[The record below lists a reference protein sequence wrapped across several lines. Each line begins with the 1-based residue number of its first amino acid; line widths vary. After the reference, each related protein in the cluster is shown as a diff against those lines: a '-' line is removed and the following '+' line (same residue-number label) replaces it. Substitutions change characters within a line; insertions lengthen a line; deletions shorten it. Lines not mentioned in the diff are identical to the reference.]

1 LHRGLKYHQPFNMVV
16 LSKSVLNK
24 FFDKYPAASNSVLEW
39 YGKTKDADWSDFAEL
54 KQTFPATDYVG
65 NGLFVFNIGGN
76 KYRLIAR
83 IIFSVR
89 TVYIRFIG
97 THKEYDK
104 VKLSGL

>member
-1 LHRGLKYHQPFNMVV
+1 MVII
-16 LSKSVLNK
+16 SKSKINQ
-24 FFDKYPAASNSVLEW
+24 FIEEYPASKGPLLDWYIKSKECEW
-39 YGKTKDADWSDFAEL
+39 ADLPDVRKTFR
-54 KQTFPATDYVG
+54 TVDYVG

-83 IIFSVR
+83 IIFGVR

-97 THKEYDK
+97 THAEYDK